1 MASWS
6 IGSEDS
12 ECLTVEIL
20 GPPAKD
26 EGYDWIPVRVKIRA
40 GAFSGNFSAYLLARE
55 IVKFKNELETLHK
68 NLKGTAKFET
78 IEEQLLLKI
87 NVDKLGHI
95 SISGEVR
102 DEAGTGNRL
111 IFEMSFD
118 QTYLSRTIRE
128 LEEVVVS
135 FS

>member
-1 MASWS
+1 MFP
-6 IGSEDS
+6 GE
-12 ECLTVEIL
+12 
-20 GPPAKD
+20 
-26 EGYDWIPVRVKIRA
+26 
-40 GAFSGNFSAYLLARE
+40 
-55 IVKFKNELETLHK
+55 
-68 NLKGTAKFET
+68 
-78 IEEQLLLKI
+78 LLKI